1 VLNGPADYGN
11 PGDPDV
17 DSSHADD
24 GDNVV
29 HFATLALLT
38 NGAALTFLI
47 LILLSALP
55 S

>member
-1 VLNGPADYGN
+1 MDSPYADG
-11 PGDPDV
+11 GD
-17 DSSHADD
+17 
-24 GDNVV
+24 GIV

-47 LILLSALP
+47 FIVLSSLP